1 MKVSKYFRFI
11 QTVLVITLVI
21 GVVSIP
27 ALAQEKK
34 ITIKV
39 STHQPMG
46 GIFHQL
52 LEKFK
57 ELVEKRSNGRVKV
70 EVYPGAQLGQE
81 VEAMEGVLMGTLN
94 ATTFSP
100 SFLMDSIDG
109 FGVDS
114 LPGLFVGFEETTK
127 MLNDSPIG
135 QEMAE
140 KLLKK
145 GGRILGWLNLAGRH
159 MVFTKKD
166 VKTLKDMEGLRMRS
180 PEDGIRIA
188 TFRALNTLPV
198 PVTMGEVYTAFQAGL
213 ADGFDMVLS
222 VLVDMKFYEVTKYVL
237 LTDHSYGIQVF
248 VMNEKFF
255 QGLPKDVQQIVIQAG
270 KEAMAFAN
278 QRVVQVEATAIK
290 SLKEKGM
297 VFHDFSKEERAKFNS
312 AMRPVIE
319 KWAIDHKSTDFIK
332 RIQDYQSKRR

>member
-127 MLNDSPIG
+127 MLNHSPI
-135 QEMAE
+135 
-140 KLLKK
+140 
-145 GGRILGWLNLAGRH
+145 RH
-159 MVFTKKD
+159 
-166 VKTLKDMEGLRMRS
+166 
-180 PEDGIRIA
+180 
-188 TFRALNTLPV
+188 
-198 PVTMGEVYTAFQAGL
+198 
-213 ADGFDMVLS
+213 
-222 VLVDMKFYEVTKYVL
+222 
-237 LTDHSYGIQVF
+237 
-248 VMNEKFF
+248 
-255 QGLPKDVQQIVIQAG
+255 
-270 KEAMAFAN
+270 
-278 QRVVQVEATAIK
+278 
-290 SLKEKGM
+290 
-297 VFHDFSKEERAKFNS
+297 
-312 AMRPVIE
+312 
-319 KWAIDHKSTDFIK
+319 
-332 RIQDYQSKRR
+332 